1 MKVLIIYS
9 HPSRKSYTSEIL
21 GQLEQILKKE
31 EIEYEISD
39 LYKMNFQ
46 SDMSEQEYERE
57 GLVQKQLPISDDVKQ
72 EHKKIESSDCII
84 FLYPVWWSDCPA
96 KLKGWFDRVY
106 SVGYAYGYDET
117 DPREYRSRMKQ
128 IDYGLVICTAGHPNK
143 FLDEIGISKSMTNVM
158 LDDRLGKRFRDKEM
172 IILGGTIQ
180 LDKVRSQH
188 RETIQEV
195 GKKIR
200 SHFA

>member
-9 HPSRKSYTSEIL
+9 HPSNKSYTSEIL
-21 GQLEQILKKE
+21 RQLEKILE
-31 EIEYEISD
+31 QEGLEYEISD
-39 LYKMNFQ
+39 LYKMNFR

-57 GLVQKQLPISDDVKQ
+57 GLVQKQLPIADDVEE
-72 EHKKIESSDCII
+72 EHRKIESSDCII

-106 SVGYAYGYDET
+106 SVGYAYGYDES
-117 DPREYRSRMKQ
+117 DPKEDNSKMKQ

-158 LDDRLGKRFRDKEM
+158 LDDRLGKRFGNKEM
-172 IILGGTIQ
+172 IILGGTIE

-188 RETIQEV
+188 SEEIKRV
-195 GKKIR
+195 GRKIR
-200 SHFA
+200 NYCS